1 MKSTIL
7 AAAILITLTDPVAV
21 LAEAPALTVKP
32 LAADVAPIDVESSAQ
47 QAVAAGTVASVTGNP
62 GQPCPM
68 QGTGMMRKGMGQGGK
83 GPACRK
89 PGCDRPGGGQ
99 QNKHEQ
105 VVRRLDMIDARIAKI
120 EAMLESLM
128 QR

>member
-7 AAAILITLTDPVAV
+7 AAAILITLTGPVAV
-21 LAEAPALTVKP
+21 LAEATAPATAMVEEQAATETP
-32 LAADVAPIDVESSAQ
+32 LE
-47 QAVAAGTVASVTGNP
+47 AVAAGTVASVTDNP
-62 GQPCPM
+62 RQPCPM

-83 GPACRK
+83 GPVCRK
-89 PGCDRPGGGQ
+89 PGCDRLGGGQ

-105 VVRRLDMIDARIAKI
+105 VVRRLDMIEARIAKI
-120 EAMLESLM
+120 ESMLESLM